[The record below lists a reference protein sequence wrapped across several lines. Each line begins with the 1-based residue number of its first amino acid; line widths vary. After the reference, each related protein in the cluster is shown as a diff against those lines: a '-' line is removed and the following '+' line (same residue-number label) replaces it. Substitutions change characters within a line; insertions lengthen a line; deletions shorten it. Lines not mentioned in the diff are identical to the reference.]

1 MGRIKSNFFL
11 INLLSNINKSG
22 KLYNILNKSN
32 HKGQH
37 NFCKNLT
44 ENQT

>member
-1 MGRIKSNFFL
+1 LPSFKKSD
-11 INLLSNINKSG
+11 
-22 KLYNILNKSN
+22 KLYNISIKSN
-32 HKGQH
+32 YKGQH